1 MQKVLLIGPSSP
13 MGVCFPNEYCRHHHL
28 FHIGGPLYE
37 NDVENE
43 FIPALKEADVIYS
56 FLTEEEA
63 AILSRDIKLEIP
75 SRNITRLEEAFYEGY
90 SFSYFGKGFRRVR
103 GPKIYLII
111 PCTEEKAMISRVWIS
126 FTGGGG

>member
-13 MGVCFPNEYCRHHHL
+13 IGVCFPNEYCRHYYI
-28 FHIGGPLYE
+28 FHVGDILYV

-63 AILSRDIKLEIP
+63 AILSRDIKLEVP
-75 SRNITRLEEAFYEGY
+75 SRNITRLEEAFLGGY
-90 SFSYFGKGFRRVR
+90 SFSYFGKGFRRIR
-103 GPKIYLII
+103 DPKIYFVL
-111 PCTEEKAMISRVWIS
+111 PRTEESAEIYRVWLS
-126 FTGGGG
+126 CTCGGG